1 MKIQI
6 HYPKT
11 IESGDTISTLPTYS
25 INGVIIQDVVTF
37 ELVRRALQ
45 RFEIAAGVKIG
56 DPNGNLATSSITQE
70 IVQEM
75 IEVIESVNGHEQLL
89 EDYLTE
95 HVLPEDLSLTDSC
108 GEPELLTCTVMIEFD
123 DDDSEIE
130 DPTFYDME
138 TIGGPYCNGKPLKF
152 PTYSIGGIH
161 AGAESYPELHIID
174 ASKYLDGELDDIQS
188 IGMIGA
194 SYDLPSFD
202 ELKSVIDGFNA
213 VTNFKEDGGSTE
225 VDSEPN
231 ILWESNHVFRTDDI
245 DDKPTRLADLK
256 KFIIRR

>member
-70 IVQEM
+70 IVHEM
-75 IEVIESVNGHEQLL
+75 IEVIESVNGNEQLL

-95 HVLPEDLSLTDSC
+95 HVLPEDLSIRE
-108 GEPELLTCTVMIEFD
+108 EPEQLTCVVMIECG
-123 DDDSEIE
+123 E
-130 DPTFYDME
+130 DETEDQVFYDIESSNTLYYNDEPMS
-138 TIGGPYCNGKPLKF
+138 
-152 PTYSIGGIH
+152 YSMGGIH
-161 AGAESYPELHIID
+161 AGAVSYSSYPEPELID
-174 ASKYLDGELDDIQS
+174 ASKYLDDDFEDISS
-188 IGMIGA
+188 IRMLGA
-194 SYDLPSFD
+194 SYDFPDFDTLKKCIESFKSETDEPSNS
-202 ELKSVIDGFNA
+202 ESG
-213 VTNFKEDGGSTE
+213 EYS
-225 VDSEPN
+225 DS
-231 ILWESNHVFRTDDI
+231 WEANHVFRTENVNTR
-245 DDKPTRLADLK
+245 PTRLVDLK
-256 KFIIRR
+256 KFVIRR

>member
-70 IVQEM
+70 IVHEM
-75 IEVIESVNGHEQLL
+75 IEVIESVNGNEQLL

-95 HVLPEDLSLTDSC
+95 HVLPEDLSIQE
-108 GEPELLTCTVMIEFD
+108 EPEQLTCVVMIECG
-123 DDDSEIE
+123 E
-130 DPTFYDME
+130 DEKEDQVFYDIESSNTLYYNDEPMS
-138 TIGGPYCNGKPLKF
+138 
-152 PTYSIGGIH
+152 YSMGGIH
-161 AGAESYPELHIID
+161 AGAVSYSSYPEPELID
-174 ASKYLDGELDDIQS
+174 ASKYLDDDFEDISS
-188 IGMIGA
+188 IGMLGA
-194 SYDLPSFD
+194 SYDFPYFDTLKKCIESFKSETDEPSNS
-202 ELKSVIDGFNA
+202 ESG
-213 VTNFKEDGGSTE
+213 EYS
-225 VDSEPN
+225 DS
-231 ILWESNHVFRTDDI
+231 WEANHVFRTENVNTR
-245 DDKPTRLADLK
+245 PTRLVDLK
-256 KFIIRR
+256 KFGIRR

>member
-70 IVQEM
+70 IVHEM
-75 IEVIESVNGHEQLL
+75 IEVIESVNGNEQLL

-95 HVLPEDLSLTDSC
+95 HVLPEDLSIRE
-108 GEPELLTCTVMIEFD
+108 EPEL
-123 DDDSEIE
+123 
-130 DPTFYDME
+130 
-138 TIGGPYCNGKPLKF
+138 
-152 PTYSIGGIH
+152 
-161 AGAESYPELHIID
+161 ID
-174 ASKYLDGELDDIQS
+174 ASKYLDDDFEDISS
-188 IGMIGA
+188 IRMLGA
-194 SYDLPSFD
+194 SYDFPDFDTLKKCIESFKSETDEPSNS
-202 ELKSVIDGFNA
+202 ESG
-213 VTNFKEDGGSTE
+213 EYS
-225 VDSEPN
+225 DS
-231 ILWESNHVFRTDDI
+231 WEANHVFRTENVNTR
-245 DDKPTRLADLK
+245 PTRLVDLK
-256 KFIIRR
+256 KFVIRR